1 MSKFLRFGDILVPAN
16 EIRLIE
22 MKREN
27 DKYAIRLVTHYYTS
41 DGSSVYIEYFAN
53 EMEARSALKSLEFSL
68 SSDG

>member
-1 MSKFLRFGDILVPAN
+1 MSKFLRFGDILVPAD

-27 DKYAIRLVTHYYTS
+27 DKYAIRLVAHYYTG
-41 DGSSVYIEYFAN
+41 DGSSVYTEYFAN